1 MILLLFLFGL
11 ALGAPSES
19 PSDDTEVKLQLDN
32 QRFKL
37 LRGNCPPFWWY
48 FNNRCYKYV
57 ATPMSWANAEFHC
70 LSQGANLVSIHTS
83 DEESF
88 VRSLIGN
95 SDPTQAPTWIG
106 LSDIHMEGRWMWSD
120 GSVVHYSN
128 WLAGEPNNLEKNEHC
143 VLNNFGPV
151 KKWNDVPCSRG
162 YPSVCVKRN
171 ACV

>member
-48 FNNRCYKYV
+48 FNNRCY
-57 ATPMSWANAEFHC
+57 N
-70 LSQGANLVSIHTS
+70 

-151 KKWNDVPCSRG
+151 KKWNDEPCSRG